1 MLAIGLAAGDLGA
14 NALTK
19 DFSPSGIA
27 LASAIGVLFSGGVDS
42 SILLAHL
49 LDTGELVQ
57 PIYVA
62 GGLVWERAELAAGK
76 ALLAH
81 LASPRLAPLVVL
93 DLPLTDLYGH
103 HWSTDGKQTPD
114 GTTPDEAV
122 YLPGRNPL
130 LLVKSRLW
138 CQLNGIDRLAL
149 GTLKNNPFADATA
162 EFIANFAA
170 VLDEAMSGHVALLRP
185 LAKRTKQEV
194 LRLGAGL
201 PLELT
206 LSCLAPRDSG
216 LPPRDA
222 VHCGRCNK
230 CHERQ
235 AAFSAAGVPDPT
247 QYALPIQPRPSE
259 MPSALG

>member
-1 MLAIGLAAGDLGA
+1 MPLPIRPA
-14 NALTK
+14 
-19 DFSPSGIA
+19 SP
-27 LASAIGVLFSGGVDS
+27 ASAIGVLFSGGVDS

-49 LDTGELVQ
+49 LQAGELVQ

-62 GGLVWERAELAAGK
+62 GGLVWERAELAAGR

-93 DLPLTDLYGH
+93 DLPLNDLYGH

-138 CQLNGIDRLAL
+138 CQLNGISWLAL
-149 GTLKNNPFADATA
+149 GTLENNPFADATA
-162 EFIANFAA
+162 EFIASFSA
-170 VLDEAMSGHVALLRP
+170 VLDQAMSGHVALLQP
-185 LAKRTKQEV
+185 LADRTKPEV

-206 LSCLAPRDSG
+206 HSCLAPRDSG

-235 AAFSAAGVPDPT
+235 AAFAAAGVPDPT
-247 QYALPIQPRPSE
+247 PYARAAHPSLAKMPIT
-259 MPSALG
+259 G